1 MPTVYAVFIL
11 GILLQ
16 RRVWLNSLPLLGIT
30 LIWHGSEV
38 TKKIEWQPWSLQENW
53 YFYARE
59 QPYTLWLKKKIQRN
73 FILSLPPSLNL
84 YPDS

>member
-30 LIWHGSEV
+30 LI
-38 TKKIEWQPWSLQENW
+38 
-53 YFYARE
+53 
-59 QPYTLWLKKKIQRN
+59 
-73 FILSLPPSLNL
+73 
-84 YPDS
+84 